1 MAQLDSLGNNIRN
14 LRLEHGWSQA
24 KLAEKVGVS
33 AAYIG
38 MLERSEK
45 EPKLS
50 TLVRIANRL
59 ETGIDNL
66 LAEKLTSEKLSITSD
81 YLQRIAKMSTESKQ
95 VIFLILD
102 ALTQTL

>member
-1 MAQLDSLGNNIRN
+1 MQLDSLGNNIRK
-14 LRLEHGWSQA
+14 LRLAHGWTQA
-24 KLAEKVGVS
+24 VFAEKVGVS

-50 TLVRIANRL
+50 TLIRIANLL
-59 ETGIDNL
+59 ETGVDNL

-81 YLQRIAKMSTESKQ
+81 YLQRIAGMPPESRR
-95 VIFLILD
+95 VLFSLLDIL
-102 ALTQTL
+102 LQSL